1 LDDALDSWK
10 GRSATER
17 AMASYLAEDRAD
29 FQARHN
35 TGSEQ
40 RPRYEDGFH
49 TDSATHQANQLSY
62 RRFLAYSAIA
72 VGVALVPIVWQRG
85 SILVMGF
92 AALLVAILLHVAS
105 EPLQRWTLLPLWL
118 DLMIAGLVIIG
129 LLAFAGWLFGARR
142 TAQFTEVASRVQAGA
157 TDVDP
162 GRRA

>member
-1 LDDALDSWK
+1 LDEALDSWK

-35 TGSEQ
+35 TGLNSASL
-40 RPRYEDGFH
+40 RRRVPYGFGDASGEP
-49 TDSATHQANQLSY
+49 TQLSPLSRLFGN
-62 RRFLAYSAIA
+62 RRRRRSRSNCLAARVDPRDGIRGAPGRDPPACRVRAAPTLDA
-72 VGVALVPIVWQRG
+72 V
-85 SILVMGF
+85 
-92 AALLVAILLHVAS
+92 
-105 EPLQRWTLLPLWL
+105 PLWL